1 MMKRRNF
8 IKSTATG
15 ASLVLLGN
23 TAEAAII
30 APSEEITHY
39 VLFWLK
45 KDLSEKEIKGFG
57 EFFEKLKAIPEVKS
71 LKYGRPANTKPRA
84 VVDNSFTY
92 NLITTFKNLEDINVY
107 ETHPIHL
114 DAIKRFSHLWEK
126 VVVHDS
132 HVR

>member
-1 MMKRRNF
+1 MKRRNF

-23 TAEAAII
+23 TTQATMTTA
-30 APSEEITHY
+30 SEEITHY

-45 KDLSEKEIKGFG
+45 KDLSEKEIKGFA
-57 EFFEKLKAIPEVKS
+57 EFFEKLKAIPVVKS
-71 LKYGRPANTKPRA
+71 LKYGRAAKTNPRA

-92 NLITTFKNLEDINVY
+92 NLITTFKNMEDINIY
-107 ETHPIHL
+107 EKHPIHL
-114 DAIKRFSHLWEK
+114 AAIKQFSPFWEK

-132 HVR
+132 YVK

>member
-1 MMKRRNF
+1 MKRRNF

-15 ASLVLLGN
+15 ASLILLGN
-23 TAEAAII
+23 TAEAAV

-45 KDLSEKEIKGFG
+45 KNLSEKEIKGFG
-57 EFFEKLKAIPEVKS
+57 EFFEKLKDIPVVKS
-71 LKYGRPANTKPRA
+71 LKYGRAANTNPRA

-92 NLITTFKNLEDINVY
+92 NLIVTFKNMEDINVY
-107 ETHPIHL
+107 ETHPIHV
-114 DAIKRFSHLWEK
+114 DAIKQFNHLWEK

-132 HVR
+132 YVK